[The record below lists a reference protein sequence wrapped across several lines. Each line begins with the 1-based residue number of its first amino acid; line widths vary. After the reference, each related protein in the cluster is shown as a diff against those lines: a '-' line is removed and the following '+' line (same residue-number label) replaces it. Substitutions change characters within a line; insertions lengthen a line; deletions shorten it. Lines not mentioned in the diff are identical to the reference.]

1 MRSEAAGASGL
12 DAFAI
17 SPAGNA
23 GIRFLVEFEEKGYM
37 INRDKNRKLDNYRH
51 QEQNVSL
58 PFLVN
63 PGMFPFILQIRC
75 KNHTVIWCSMLSIF
89 FLFLIMTSSA
99 M

>member
-1 MRSEAAGASGL
+1 
-12 DAFAI
+12 
-17 SPAGNA
+17 
-23 GIRFLVEFEEKGYM
+23 M

-75 KNHTVIWCSMLSIF
+75 KNHTVIWFSMLSIF
-89 FLFLIMTSSA
+89 FFF
-99 M
+99 